1 MKVFEAL
8 LIPVSL
14 SRGCCQLINAS
25 VLEQFNINVLYAK
38 SHWYNDKKD
47 TDLAHKKL
55 AAMEPKVYLELDLKL
70 IMPSP

>member
-14 SRGCCQLINAS
+14 SRGGWQLINGS
-25 VLEQFNINVLYAK
+25 MFEQFNINVLCAK
-38 SHWYNDKKD
+38 LQWYNDKKD

-55 AAMEPKVYLELDLKL
+55 TAMEPN
-70 IMPSP
+70 I